1 MATITVTDDSFEA
14 DVLKAEKPVLV
25 DFWAEWCAPCKMI
38 GPSLEELSDEL
49 ADTLTIVKLNTEDN
63 PDTPSKLGIR
73 GIPTLFLY
81 KNGEIV
87 AKELG
92 IGNIQTKAKMRAWI
106 ESVIGTEAN
115 VAEAAK

>member
-1 MATITVTDDSFEA
+1 MATIEITDDSFET

-38 GPSLEELSDEL
+38 GPSLEELSDEMSDRVVI
-49 ADTLTIVKLNTEDN
+49 AKLNTEDN
-63 PDTPSKLGIR
+63 PAVPSKLGIR
-73 GIPTLFLY
+73 GIPTLFIY
-81 KNGEIV
+81 KDGEIL

-106 ESVIGTEAN
+106 ESVIGTDSTT
-115 VAEAAK
+115 AAA